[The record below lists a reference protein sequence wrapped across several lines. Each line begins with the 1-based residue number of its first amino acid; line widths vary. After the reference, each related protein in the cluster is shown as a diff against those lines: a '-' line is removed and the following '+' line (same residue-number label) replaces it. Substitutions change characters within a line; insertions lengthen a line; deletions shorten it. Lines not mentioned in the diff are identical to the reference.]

1 MKCRGWQ
8 VLKANKN
15 KGISMAVM
23 LCVAAFFIAFA
34 TAILYTAGL
43 VTSQSTQRLKQER
56 CYQLAKSYAQVVDK
70 ELTKYDSKQSESI
83 EGTQSIE
90 GTLYQFANKVL
101 DSSQYSEYDEDGNT
115 EDTQYNYMITGSNMA
130 DLFSEVDND
139 MKGYGNLSIT
149 LRKEKSSDEANS
161 NMSGTI
167 DVLQDGSGYT
177 EAIAGVE
184 GIAVRQYTLSVDVTA
199 YYEDE
204 TYTYTTEYVREEKY
218 RAKFQNN
225 GKTIVWDGTQWRDDT
240 NVGAVHGFGLDN
252 KIAYTLDASPN
263 QAWYSKFINQRT
275 EGGSGDGN
283 S

>member
-70 ELTKYDSKQSESI
+70 ELTRYDSKQSE
-83 EGTQSIE
+83 SIE

-115 EDTQYNYMITGSNMA
+115 EDTQYNYMITGSDMN
-130 DLFSEVDND
+130 DLFSEADD

-149 LRKEKSSDEANS
+149 LRKEKNSDETNS
-161 NMSGTI
+161 NMLGTI
-167 DVLQDGSGYT
+167 DVTQDGSGYA
-177 EAIAGVE
+177 EEIARVE
-184 GIAVRQYTLSVDVTA
+184 GTAVRQYTLSVDVTA

-240 NVGAVHGFGLDN
+240 NVGAVHAFGLDN
-252 KIAYTLDASPN
+252 KIAYTLDASPS

-275 EGGSGDGN
+275 EGGSSDGN